1 MTYQRIVDKFLFF
14 YVFASVVF
22 DVHAAKNDDLMGE
35 VSLPN
40 QRVLKV
46 KNIGKIKRRQFGV
59 V

>member
-1 MTYQRIVDKFLFF
+1 MTYQRSVDKFLFF

-22 DVHAAKNDDLMGE
+22 DGHAAKNDDLMGE